1 MNETQSESVPQPVES
16 TQATGI
22 ARRRLLRAGLAAGPV
37 VLALSGR
44 SAMACTGSTPPKG
57 LSAAA
62 WASFE
67 ANGGCAAKSFSVP
80 VKQYALCGTPNTWNP
95 KKNPGCVKNWPSRY
109 CVPFSQIK
117 KVSYGYI
124 YSNQIPSC
132 NPNDIDVNHEGGTD
146 GGWRSGTTL
155 YDVLQRGSR
164 TSISY
169 LLMADPNSLDA
180 HICAAYLNLRTN
192 PEYALSLQDI
202 KDVCD
207 RKIGSKRNCSD
218 DECKRFLAQ
227 TMG

>member
-1 MNETQSESVPQPVES
+1 MNETQTESLPQTVES
-16 TQATGI
+16 TQTTGI

-67 ANGGCAAKSFSVP
+67 ANGGCAAKSLSVP
-80 VKQYALCGTPNTWNP
+80 VKQYALCGTPHSWDP
-95 KKNPGCVKNWPSRY
+95 KSNPGCVKNWPLSK
-109 CVPFSQIK
+109 CTPFYAINK
-117 KVSYGYI
+117 KSMGQI
-124 YSNQIPSC
+124 YSNQIPYC
-132 NPNDIDVNHEGGTD
+132 NPNDIDTNHTA
-146 GGWRSGTTL
+146 GWGSGTTFYNAL
-155 YDVLQRGSR
+155 KCGPS
-164 TSISY
+164 TSISSI
-169 LLMADPNSLDA
+169 LIADPSSLNA
-180 HICAAYLNLRTN
+180 YICAAYLNYCTN
-192 PEYALSLQDI
+192 PDYALSLQDI
-202 KDVCD
+202 VDVYY